1 MRKKQFLILF
11 LLISF
16 SADLFSQGDVESRLR
31 MHVKALTADS
41 LKGRAAGTKGESI
54 AADYIYKTLTELDV
68 TNLYNRE
75 GQDFSFVSEKGDTI
89 KSRNIVAVIEGY
101 DPALKN
107 EFVLIGAHYDC
118 LGQNRILIDGKETY
132 QTYRGADANASG
144 VATLLEVARQIRS
157 ESFNFKRSVIIAA
170 FGAGEPGQMG
180 SWYFVNR
187 AFKYID
193 KVELMINLD
202 MVGRSGGENF
212 PQVYTLLP
220 GVELSTI
227 LRDVSDLPA
236 MISPKI
242 TATDFVR
249 SDHQSFGSAG
259 IPVAFVTTGRHRDDH
274 TIRDLPENL
283 DYKGMS
289 DIARYVLELAK
300 SAANLEKPLPKTIL
314 SGNASDQSTGKG
326 NTDKIYATQE
336 VDQPPTFLRG
346 DQRQFLDKWVYDY
359 LKYPKSAINQGIQG
373 RVIVEFIVEKNGE
386 VSSVEVSKSV
396 DDALDAEAVKVVKA
410 SPKWK
415 AGIKGGVPVRVKL
428 AVPIEFKLKK

>member
-1 MRKKQFLILF
+1 MNKRKFLILA

-16 SADLFSQGDVESRLR
+16 SAELFSQEDVESRLR
-31 MHVKALTADS
+31 MHVKTLTADS
-41 LKGRAAGTKGESI
+41 LKGRAAGTKGEGI
-54 AADYIYKTLTELDV
+54 AADYIFKTLTESDI
-68 TNLYNRE
+68 TSLYNRD
-75 GQDFSFVSEKGDTI
+75 GQDFSFVSDKGDTI

-118 LGQNRILIDGKETY
+118 LGQNKILIDGKETY
-132 QTYRGADANASG
+132 QTYKGADANASG
-144 VATLLEVARQIRS
+144 VAALLEVARQIRS

-187 AFKYID
+187 AFKYMD

-202 MVGRSGGENF
+202 MVGRSGGDNF

-242 TATDFVR
+242 IATDFVR
-249 SDHQSFGSAG
+249 SDHHVFGSAG
-259 IPVAFVTTGRHRDDH
+259 IPVAFVTTGRHRDDR

-283 DYKGMS
+283 DYRNMAE
-289 DIARYVLELAK
+289 ITRYVLELAK
-300 SAANLEKPLPKTIL
+300 SAANLEKPLPRTVL
-314 SGNASDQSTGKG
+314 SGNVPEQSAGKVS
-326 NTDKIYATQE
+326 TDKVYAVHE

-346 DQRQFLDKWVYDY
+346 DQRQFLDRWVYDY
-359 LKYPKSAINQGIQG
+359 IKYPKSAVNEGIQG

-415 AGIKGGVPVRVKL
+415 AGMKGGVPVRVKL